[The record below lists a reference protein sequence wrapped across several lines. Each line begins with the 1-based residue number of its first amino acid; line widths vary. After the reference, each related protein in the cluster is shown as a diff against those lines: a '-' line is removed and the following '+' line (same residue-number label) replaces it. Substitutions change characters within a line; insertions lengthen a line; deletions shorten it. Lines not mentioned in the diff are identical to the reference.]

1 MAGIESSGTGVS
13 GRRPARQR
21 SRVPLRVRQAGA
33 PRRPPFAR
41 ALLCLCGALLMLS
54 SACGV
59 TRWSLRSAQAEFVL
73 QWPYQPKA
81 AKVTFVRSLT
91 GLVPQKGSGSKVKAF
106 FIGAETGDKDAFA
119 LPVAAATGGDGR
131 IAVAD
136 MGRRCVHLFIPA
148 RQLYLRLDGT
158 KDEKIVSPVGVIFDD
173 ALRLYLSDSSGKVF
187 AFGPG
192 GESLFI
198 LRKAGAEILQRP
210 TGLAYSP
217 RTQRLYVVDTLA
229 NRVHAFSTTGEAVSS
244 FGQRGEEAG
253 RFNFPTHIF
262 WSAGELYVTDSLD
275 FRIAIFDETGKPLG
289 SFGRHGDGSGD
300 LAMPKGIAVD
310 KDGVIYVV
318 DSLFDNVQLFNR
330 RGDFLLTLGR
340 RGVDFGEFWLPSGAF
355 ISDSGE
361 LYVCD
366 TYNRRVQVFRIT
378 ERYADNLS

>member
-1 MAGIESSGTGVS
+1 MSEAGMKEAGTG
-13 GRRPARQR
+13 
-21 SRVPLRVRQAGA
+21 RVGPFGTRAGGGPNA
-33 PRRPPFAR
+33 PRRPGAG
-41 ALLCLCGALLMLS
+41 ALLCLCGALLILS
-54 SACGV
+54 PACGGV
-59 TRWSLRSAQAEFVL
+59 KRWSLRTAQPDFVL
-73 QWPYQPKA
+73 QWPYQPNK
-81 AKVTFVRSLT
+81 AKVTFERSLT
-91 GLVPQKGSGSKVKAF
+91 GLAQQKGSASKVKAF
-106 FIGAETGDKDAFA
+106 FIGAEAKDRDAFA
-119 LPVAAATGGDGR
+119 LPVAAATGSDGR

-148 RQLYLRLDGT
+148 QQLYLRLDGT
-158 KDEKIVSPVGVIFDD
+158 KEEKILSPVGVVFDD

-198 LRKAGAEILQRP
+198 IRKASAEILQRP
-210 TGLAYSP
+210 TGLAWSP

-229 NRVHAFSTTGEAVSS
+229 NRIHAFNTKGEEVFS
-244 FGQRGEEAG
+244 FGQRGEETG

-275 FRIAIFDETGKPLG
+275 FRIAIFDETGKAIG

-310 KDGVIYVV
+310 KDGIIYVV

-355 ISDSGE
+355 ISDNGE

-366 TYNRRVQVFRIT
+366 TYNGRVQVFRIT